1 MGVPETQSPYTLY
14 KLTWEMDWAACV
26 RAASHEGEG
35 EGEAAV
41 QLHAEAIEDLVLL
54 LRKAVCSR

>member
-1 MGVPETQSPYTLY
+1 MQSPYTLY

-41 QLHAEAIEDLVLL
+41 QLHAEAMEYVVLL
-54 LRKAVCSR
+54 LTKGVCSR

>member
-1 MGVPETQSPYTLY
+1 MQSPYTLY
-14 KLTWEMDWAACV
+14 KLTWEMDWAACAS
-26 RAASHEGEG
+26 AASHEGEG

-54 LRKAVCSR
+54 LTKAVCSR